1 VLGDDAW
8 LEAAATAEAAVAGL
22 SQRAT
27 AAAAAAARPP
37 TRHDLAPLSDVDA
50 RRRALAAVFPAS

>member
-8 LEAAATAEAAVAGL
+8 LEAAEAAEAAMAGL
-22 SQRAT
+22 SLR

-37 TRHDLAPLSDVDA
+37 TRHDLAPLSDADA